1 MLFKLGLPAAA
12 AAGVFMSVSVA
23 GEWADACVA
32 TLEADG
38 RDTSGCACLEA
49 EIEANDLSDEFLALA
64 DIADPAERYDAAS
77 DDAKAAMDK
86 CTR

>member
-1 MLFKLGLPAAA
+1 MKFLISVAAA
-12 AAGVFMSVSVA
+12 AAALASVAYA

-32 TLEADG
+32 RLKADG

-49 EIEANDLSDEFLALA
+49 AIEANPALEEEFRELAE
-64 DIADPAERYDAAS
+64 IADPRARYEAAS
-77 DDAKAAMDK
+77 DEAKAAMDE

>member
-1 MLFKLGLPAAA
+1 MLLKLALPVAA
-12 AAGVFMSVSVA
+12 AAGVMLSASFA

-38 RDTSGCACLEA
+38 RDASGCACLEA
-49 EIEANDLSDEFLALA
+49 EIEANDLADEFLALA